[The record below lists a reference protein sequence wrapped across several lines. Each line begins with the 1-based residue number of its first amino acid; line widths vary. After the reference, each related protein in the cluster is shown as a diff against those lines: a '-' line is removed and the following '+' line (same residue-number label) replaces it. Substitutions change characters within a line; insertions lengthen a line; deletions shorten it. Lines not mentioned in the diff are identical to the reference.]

1 MKNKFP
7 DGLKA
12 VMFDMDGV
20 IYDSMPNHVISW
32 VETFNAFGLV
42 IPESWAYMQEGRTGE
57 SSVQMVFAE
66 QRDRKATKE
75 ETEAMYKLK
84 CELFASRPK
93 AEIMPGIRDLFAK
106 VKNSG
111 LAATIVTGSGQR
123 TLLNKLNTDFPGM
136 FQKELLVTAFDVKHG
151 KPNPEPYLKGLG
163 KLNVS
168 AAEAIVIENAPLG
181 IQAACAAGVFTVA
194 VNTGPLPDQV
204 LLDAGASMLFHS
216 LSELSDKWE
225 SLF

>member
-1 MKNKFP
+1 MKNKFS

-32 VETFNAFGLV
+32 VETFHAFGLV

-66 QRDRKATKE
+66 QRGRKATKE
-75 ETEAMYKLK
+75 ETEDMYKLK
-84 CELFASRPK
+84 CELFAARPK

-106 VKNSG
+106 VKERR

-151 KPNPEPYLKGLG
+151 KPNPEPYLKGLS

-168 AAEAIVIENAPLG
+168 AEEAIVIENAPLG
-181 IQAACAAGVFTVA
+181 IQAARAAGVFTVA
-194 VNTGPLPDQV
+194 VNTGPLLDQI

-216 LSELSDKWE
+216 LSELSDTWE